1 MPHPGVFDGGT
12 LNRRKLALAG
22 LRRRLHLLNMVA
34 SILGL
39 VLMTVFVFGWRLFM
53 RPPAGVHARVPRH
66 GGVAVLRPPR
76 GRNVMFAGLA
86 LAPTLIVLAFLLQV
100 EKLTEADQAGLA
112 MAVALLACGGA
123 LAICMVAAEFRQ
135 KLSVSLD
142 HLESVFILTTMK
154 VKWNEVE
161 RIRWNPSSR
170 WFFLVA
176 AGAWLW
182 VPVDFDGIG
191 DFAEL
196 ALAALPPTVLGA
208 SLETRR
214 ELEELASISRTA

>member
-1 MPHPGVFDGGT
+1 
-12 LNRRKLALAG
+12 
-22 LRRRLHLLNMVA
+22 MVA

-39 VLMTVFVFGWRLFM
+39 VMMTVFMFGWRFFM
-53 RPPAGVHARVPRH
+53 RPPGGIHARVARH

-100 EKLTEADQAGLA
+100 ERLTEADHAGLA
-112 MAVALLACGGA
+112 LAALLLAGGGA
-123 LAICMVAAEFRQ
+123 LVVSFFAAEFRQ

>member
-1 MPHPGVFDGGT
+1 
-12 LNRRKLALAG
+12 
-22 LRRRLHLLNMVA
+22 MVA

-39 VLMTVFVFGWRLFM
+39 VLMTVLVFGWRLFM
-53 RPPAGVHARVPRH
+53 RPPAGIHARVPRH

-86 LAPTLIVLAFLLQV
+86 LGPTLIVLAFLLQV
-100 EKLTEADQAGLA
+100 EKLTEADQVGLA
-112 MAVALLACGGA
+112 MALALMAGGGA
-123 LAICMVAAEFRQ
+123 LAICMIAAEFRQ

-142 HLESVFILTTMK
+142 HLESVFILTTMR
-154 VKWNEVE
+154 VRWNEVE
-161 RIRWNPSSR
+161 RIRWNPGSR

-182 VPVDFDGIG
+182 VPIDFDGIG

-196 ALAALPPTVLGA
+196 ALAALPPTVLGD
-208 SLETRR
+208 SLDARR
-214 ELEELASISRTA
+214 ELEELAHAGLPSVGALRG

>member
-1 MPHPGVFDGGT
+1 
-12 LNRRKLALAG
+12 
-22 LRRRLHLLNMVA
+22 
-34 SILGL
+34 
-39 VLMTVFVFGWRLFM
+39 
-53 RPPAGVHARVPRH
+53 
-66 GGVAVLRPPR
+66 
-76 GRNVMFAGLA
+76 MFAGLA

-142 HLESVFILTTMK
+142 HLESVFVLSTMR
-154 VKWNEVE
+154 VRWNEVE
-161 RIRWNPSSR
+161 RINWNPTSR
-170 WFFLVA
+170 WFFLTA
-176 AGAWLW
+176 AGTWLW
-182 VPVDFDGIG
+182 VPIDFDGIG

-208 SLETRR
+208 SLDTRR
-214 ELEELASISRTA
+214 ELEALACVGRPAVAALRG